1 MRLTVKRSFKMNTQR
16 LKKVGPILLAVG
28 LVIYFALGTGLSQFG
43 LGLAVVGAIATAI
56 GFFKK

>member
-1 MRLTVKRSFKMNTQR
+1 MNTQR